1 MRVTA
6 KNDLPIIYDAL
17 INIVGHQLLVRL
29 KESNLEF
36 SIQRK
41 DKRTCERR
49 IFK

>member
-29 KESNLEF
+29 KESNLKF
-36 SIQRK
+36 FNSK
-41 DKRTCERR
+41 KR
-49 IFK
+49 